1 MSVWYNMTDT
11 KTTTLRLLSELS
23 NEDRVSLCDLAE
35 TLDIPSQILY
45 INLTE
50 LVLSNILLVHLNGD
64 GTINNMYV
72 SITEYGHYV
81 RNILDSN
88 K

>member
-23 NEDRVSLCDLAE
+23 NEDRVSLCDLAK
-35 TLDIPSQILY
+35 TLNIPSQILY

-50 LVLSNILLVHLNGD
+50 LVLSNILLVHLTGD
-64 GTINNMYV
+64 GTINNMSV